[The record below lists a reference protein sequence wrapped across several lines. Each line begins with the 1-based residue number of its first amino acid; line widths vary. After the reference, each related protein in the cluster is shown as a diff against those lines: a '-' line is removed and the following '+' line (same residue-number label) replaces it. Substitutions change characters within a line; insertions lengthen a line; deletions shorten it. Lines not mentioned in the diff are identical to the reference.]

1 MTRKSLF
8 IKIVFSLALLAFLA
22 LQVDMSQLKQTAANI
37 HISSWIYAAAF
48 IFLQMFGL
56 AWRWL
61 LLINADSVRRMS
73 LESSIRIIALSF
85 LANYLFT
92 TSLGGIITRIVLTVN
107 YGFSFIKAVAATILD
122 RCMTILALL
131 LMAALF
137 LPLLGDVFHPQFLTA
152 TSGLILVMLVALFM
166 AAAFVLYKKRRAI
179 IFSNRKIALCYKYL
193 RALLT
198 DPKLLAKIIATSLI
212 SQVMYF
218 AAVYAVI
225 VSLDAEFSFI
235 KFMAIVPIITLIS
248 SLPVGYG
255 GWGIREGAFIY
266 GLGLINI
273 PLEAAFMASVQIGL
287 LSMLLAISTGIPALI
302 DSETQLAL
310 KNWKLR
316 KTRVPAKALK
326 TANARF

>member
-1 MTRKSLF
+1 MSLTANRLKRIKPSPTLAATRKAMELQAAGKDVISL
-8 IKIVFSLALLAFLA
+8 SAGEP
-22 LQVDMSQLKQTAANI
+22 D
-37 HISSWIYAAAF
+37 
-48 IFLQMFGL
+48 
-56 AWRWL
+56 
-61 LLINADSVRRMS
+61 
-73 LESSIRIIALSF
+73 
-85 LANYLFT
+85 FT
-92 TSLGGIITRIVLTVN
+92 TPDFV
-107 YGFSFIKAVAATILD
+107 KDAACEAI
-122 RCMTILALL
+122 
-131 LMAALF
+131 
-137 LPLLGDVFHPQFLTA
+137 
-152 TSGLILVMLVALFM
+152 
-166 AAAFVLYKKRRAI
+166 KKRRAI

>member
-1 MTRKSLF
+1 MTHKALL
-8 IKIVFSLALLAFLA
+8 IKIIFSLALLAFLA
-22 LQVDMSQLKQTAANI
+22 VQIDLSQLKETAANI

-56 AWRWL
+56 AWRWV
-61 LLINADSVRRMS
+61 LLINAGSIRRMNI
-73 LESSIRIIALSF
+73 ESSFRIIALSF

-92 TSLGGIITRIVLTVN
+92 TSLGGIIARIVLTLN
-107 YGFSFIKAVAATILD
+107 HGFSFIKAVAATIID

-131 LMAALF
+131 LMVALF

-152 TSGLILVMLVALFM
+152 TSGLVFMMLALIFM
-166 AAAFVLYKKRRAI
+166 AAAFVLYKKRRTI
-179 IFSNRKIALCYKYL
+179 IFAHRKIALCYKYL

-198 DPKLLAKIIATSLI
+198 DPKLLAKIVATSLI
-212 SQVMYF
+212 SQLMYF

-225 VSLDAEFSFI
+225 ISLDTDFSFI
-235 KFMAIVPIITLIS
+235 KFMAIVPVITLIS

-287 LSMLLAISTGIPALI
+287 LSMLLAISTGIPAFI

-316 KTRVPAKALK
+316 KTTVTAKILK

>member
-1 MTRKSLF
+1 MTRKALL

-22 LQVDMSQLKQTAANI
+22 LQVDISQLRDTAANI

-48 IFLQMFGL
+48 IFLQMLGL
-56 AWRWL
+56 AWRWVF
-61 LLINADSVRRMS
+61 LINAGSVRRLN
-73 LESSIRIIALSF
+73 LESSFRIIALSF

-92 TSLGGIITRIVLTVN
+92 TSLGGIIARIVLTLN
-107 YGFSFIKAVAATILD
+107 HGFSFIKALAATILD
-122 RCMTILALL
+122 RCMTMLALL

-137 LPLLGDVFHPQFLTA
+137 LPLLGDVFQPHFLTA
-152 TSGLILVMLVALFM
+152 TSGLILAMLAVLFM
-166 AAAFVLYKKRRAI
+166 AAAFILYRKRRAI
-179 IFSNRKIALCYKYL
+179 IFSNRKVALCYKYL

-198 DPKLLAKIIATSLI
+198 NPRLLAKIISI
-212 SQVMYF
+212 SVLSQLMYF
-218 AAVYAVI
+218 AAVYAVM
-225 VSLDAEFSFI
+225 VSLDVEFSFI
-235 KFMAIVPIITLIS
+235 KFMAIIPVITLIS

-287 LSMLLAISTGIPALI
+287 LSMLLAISTGIPAFI

-316 KTRVPAKALK
+316 KTASPAKALK
-326 TANARF
+326 TVNASF